1 MTREE
6 ILKAVEE
13 AAASHEGQLPCAV
26 AQDLARKLGVPM
38 ISIGEAANELK
49 IKISKCQLGCF
60 K

>member
-6 ILKAVEE
+6 VLKAVEE
-13 AAASHEGQLPCAV
+13 AAASHKGKLPCAV

-38 ISIGEAANELK
+38 LTIGEAANELK
-49 IKISKCQLGCF
+49 IKITRCQLGCF